1 MRNTFTTLSLAALL
15 AFPLCGNAQQLPNN
29 GFDNEWVPCVPWTSA
44 NNEIQQGTTPASW
57 CVSNVYAGTGV
68 ISAGNKSDIGTPVD
82 GGYNNSKYAVKLKNS
97 AEILGQ
103 VVPAYITLGKSW
115 STSYLVVISP
125 NGKDGGSFG
134 GIEFNYRP
142 DAVSFMYKRNAPNE
156 NSSVVAYLWKGTFSQ
171 NDVPG
176 NIASK
181 KANLVKTT
189 MVDRDR
195 NVLGMEYSQ
204 GGDVTQ
210 KGTLIAS
217 LSKTFNTGSADEWS
231 SYIADFEYKTDDTP
245 EKINVIISAG
255 DYFSDSPKGNSELII
270 DDVKLIYYSRLK
282 DLQVNGTTIDGFA
295 SDKYEY
301 AVDAAMPEES
311 AFSFAT
317 LGTSG
322 SAKAAVAID
331 TENAK
336 ATITVNNV
344 GEDAD
349 GQTSHVYTVQ
359 YKKESSETPDVP
371 SDVYDGGLD
380 IEIGGESMSDEPIPA
395 KVYVKYTGD
404 DICTVS
410 LPDFTLD
417 GVHKVDIVVP
427 NVTVSHDGDKVCFE
441 GVATGLSLDLGLGE
455 PVKASASLSPADCY
469 IDADGKAYLK
479 IVVTWHSED
488 GDMPINVIF
497 NGQGPKPSAIEGVDV
512 DNSNAPVEF
521 YNLQG
526 IRVNSSDMAPGI
538 YIRRQGTDVKK
549 VLVK

>member
-29 GFDNEWVPCVPWTSA
+29 GFEEAWVDCIPWTSK
-44 NNEIQQGTTPASW
+44 NNSTKQGTQPTGW
-57 CVSNVYAGTGV
+57 NISNTIGTGTMGKV
-68 ISAGNKSDIGTPVD
+68 TVGSKVEGYNSATAVKVADTKFSFIVTKYIPGYFGLGTSWATSTGTGSNTD
-82 GGYNNSKYAVKLKNS
+82 GG
-97 AEILGQ
+97 Q
-103 VVPAYITLGKSW
+103 
-115 STSYLVVISP
+115 
-125 NGKDGGSFG
+125 FG
-134 GIEFNYRP
+134 GLEFTYRP
-142 DAVSFMYKRNAPNE
+142 DALGFQYKSAGSLQPT
-156 NSSVVAYLWKGTFSQ
+156 VIAYTWKGTYTQAS
-171 NDVPG
+171 VPG
-176 NIASK
+176 NIVTSGSP
-181 KANLVKTT
+181 TT
-189 MVDRDR
+189 VDMVNRDR
-195 NVLGMEYSQ
+195 NILGINTDK
-204 GGDVTQ
+204 GGDVT
-210 KGTLIAS
+210 KTDGAECIA
-217 LSKTFNTGSADEWS
+217 KINTRLEAAAASWTYAELP
-231 SYIADFEYKTDDTP
+231 FEYSSEATP
-245 EKINVIISAG
+245 EMINVIFSAG
-255 DYFSDSPKGNSELII
+255 DYFAQPSNADNSLTV

-322 SAKAAVAID
+322 SSKAAVALD

-359 YKKESSETPDVP
+359 FNKESSETPDVP
-371 SDVYDGGLD
+371 ADA
-380 IEIGGESMSDEPIPA
+380 M
-395 KVYVKYTGD
+395 KYTG
-404 DICTVS
+404 TLTTYSETLVPE
-410 LPDFTLD
+410 PDVQGNISIYLIPEEDNSITFALYDFTFFGGEFKIGDLILNDVKAEQEGDVVRYTGSNPKFFIEALGTDVALTLD
-417 GVHKVDIVVP
+417 GTVDNNGNAAMKINIVL
-427 NVTVSHDGDKVCFE
+427 NDGENDHNIEVT
-441 GVATGLSLDLGLGE
+441 
-455 PVKASASLSPADCY
+455 
-469 IDADGKAYLK
+469 
-479 IVVTWHSED
+479 
-488 GDMPINVIF
+488 F